1 MDEELLLKDEQRK
14 WFLKM
19 ESAPGEDSVKA
30 VEMTTKDLKYYI
42 ILVDKAATGIE
53 RTDSNCES
61 TSTVGKLLSNALH
74 ATEKW
79 FMKGRVHQWGK
90 LHGCLI

>member
-1 MDEELLLKDEQRK
+1 MDEQRK